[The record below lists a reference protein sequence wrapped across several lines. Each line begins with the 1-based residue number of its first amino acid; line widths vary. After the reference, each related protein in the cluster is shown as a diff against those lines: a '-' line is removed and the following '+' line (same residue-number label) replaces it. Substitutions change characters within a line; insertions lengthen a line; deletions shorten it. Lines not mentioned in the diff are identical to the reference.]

1 VRRSAALTVCAGLV
15 LSLAACAPSGSGSD
29 AASDC
34 TPLARS
40 GSSSSTVAATGEVGS
55 APDSVTFP
63 TPLKPADVEVSTLVE
78 GDGPRVQPR
87 QGITAAASIVDGKT
101 GETLAQ
107 YARISPNS
115 RTTGSN
121 VFTTASLR
129 EGLPYL
135 EQAME
140 CMPVGSRLAVA
151 VPVATV
157 FPGQDLSAQG
167 LEASDGLVLVVD
179 ITSSYP
185 ERATGDPQP
194 AQAGFPT
201 VVTTDDGV
209 PGVTIPPSTPP
220 AEYRDALLRAGD
232 GDEVAE
238 GDVVT
243 MQYTGVVWG
252 TSTSAERQAVFGSSW
267 TGGGPLQVPA
277 TASAGGAS
285 AGAQSPLVV
294 TPGLAKA
301 LVGKHVGDQV
311 IAVVPPGDG
320 FGDQAAAKVPAGS
333 TLVYVV
339 DILGTSKQSK

>member
-15 LSLAACAPSGSGSD
+15 LTLAACSPSGSGSG
-29 AASDC
+29 AAAGC
-34 TPLARS
+34 TPLAS
-40 GSSSSTVAATGEVGS
+40 AGTSSSTVTATGDVGS
-55 APDSVTFP
+55 APASVGFP
-63 TPLKPADVEVSTLVE
+63 TPLKPAGVEVSTLVE
-78 GDGPRVQPR
+78 GDGDPVQPN

-101 GETLAQ
+101 GETLAE
-107 YARISPNS
+107 YARIAPNA
-115 RTTGSN
+115 RTTGSPL
-121 VFTTASLR
+121 FTPASLH
-129 EGLPYL
+129 ESLPYL
-135 EQAME
+135 EDAMT
-140 CMPVGSRLAVA
+140 CMPVGSRVAVA
-151 VPVATV
+151 VPVSTV

-167 LEASDGLVLVVD
+167 LAATDGLVLVVD

-185 ERATGDPQP
+185 EKATGDPQP
-194 AQAGFPT
+194 ARAGFPS

-209 PGVTIPPSTPP
+209 PGITIPPSTPP

-232 GDEVAE
+232 GDEV
-238 GDVVT
+238 GDGDTVT
-243 MQYTGVVWG
+243 LQYTGVIWG

-277 TASAGGAS
+277 TATSTAPSTGAAS
-285 AGAQSPLVV
+285 SLVV

-320 FGDQAAAKVPAGS
+320 FGDQASAQVPAGS

-339 DILGTSKQSK
+339 DILGTSTTK

>member
-15 LSLAACAPSGSGSD
+15 LTLAACSPSGSGSD

-34 TPLARS
+34 TPLAQP
-40 GSSSSTVAATGEVGS
+40 GTSSSTVQATGEVGS
-55 APDSVTFP
+55 APASVTFP
-63 TPLKPADVEVSTLVE
+63 TPLKPTGVEVSTIVE
-78 GDGPRVQPR
+78 GTGPRVQPR
-87 QGITAAASIVDGKT
+87 KGITAAASIVDGKT
-101 GETLAQ
+101 GSTLAE
-107 YARISPNS
+107 YARVAPNS

-151 VPVATV
+151 VPVSTV

-167 LEASDGLVLVVD
+167 LEATDGLVLVVD
-179 ITSSYP
+179 ITSSFP
-185 ERATGDPQP
+185 ERATGDEQP
-194 AQAGFPT
+194 AEAGFPS
-201 VVTTDDGV
+201 VVTTDDGI
-209 PGVTIPPSTPP
+209 PGITIPPSTPP
-220 AEYRDALLRAGD
+220 TEYRDALLRAGD
-232 GDEVAE
+232 GDEVGD

-252 TSTSAERQAVFGSSW
+252 TSASAEKQAVFGSSW

-277 TASAGGAS
+277 TATTAPSS
-285 AGAQSPLVV
+285 AGAASALVV

-320 FGDQAAAKVPAGS
+320 FGDQASAKVPAGS

>member
-15 LSLAACAPSGSGSD
+15 LTLAACSPSGAGSD
-29 AASDC
+29 AAADC
-34 TPLARS
+34 TPLAQP
-40 GSSSSTVAATGEVGS
+40 GTSSSTVTATGDIGS
-55 APDSVTFP
+55 APASVAFP
-63 TPLKPADVEVSTLVE
+63 TPLKPADVEVSTIVE

-107 YARISPNS
+107 YARVAPNS
-115 RTTGSN
+115 RTTGSE

-135 EQAME
+135 EKAME

-167 LEASDGLVLVVD
+167 LEPTDGLVLIVD
-179 ITSSYP
+179 ITSSFP

-194 AQAGFPT
+194 AAAGFPS
-201 VVTTDDGV
+201 VVTTDDGI

-252 TSTSAERQAVFGSSW
+252 TSTSAQKQAVFGSSW

-277 TASAGGAS
+277 AASAGGAS
-285 AGAQSPLVV
+285 ADAPSAAVV

-301 LVGKHVGDQV
+301 LIGKHVGDQV

-320 FGDQAAAKVPAGS
+320 FGDQATAKVPAGS